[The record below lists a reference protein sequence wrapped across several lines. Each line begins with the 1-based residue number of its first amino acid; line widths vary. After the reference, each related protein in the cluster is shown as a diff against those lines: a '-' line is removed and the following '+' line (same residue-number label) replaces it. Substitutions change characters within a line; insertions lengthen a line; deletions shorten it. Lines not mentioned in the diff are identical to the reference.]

1 LGSAVLSGY
10 AYAVHSRGMVLLAGF
25 AAVGVFIA
33 WRRPAARG
41 RSSVAAAAL
50 TAVLAVGAGWTL
62 NRHLVSALYPQGS
75 RSLSGQLVSTL
86 ESVYG
91 VIHVAE
97 MAGGQLWRLVL
108 DSWGIAGLGLVA
120 AVAVAVRRG
129 VRTDLR
135 IMASLSVGV
144 TILIA
149 CTAPAALPAHQS
161 QIWASGRYLDGM
173 TVTFFLVGAVVLL
186 QAAAQTTLAFAACVA
201 G

>member
-108 DSWGIAGLGLVA
+108 DSWGIAGIGLVA
-120 AVAVAVRRG
+120 AVAVAVRGGTRGWAPPRTGDSAGSSPLAGTARRG
-129 VRTDLR
+129 VPADLR
-135 IMASLSVGV
+135 VMASLSVGITV
-144 TILIA
+144 LIA
-149 CTAPAALPAHQS
+149 CT
-161 QIWASGRYLDGM
+161 
-173 TVTFFLVGAVVLL
+173 T
-186 QAAAQTTLAFAACVA
+186 
-201 G
+201 